1 MSERLRILLL
11 GGTGQIGGALK
22 SILADFADVIAPDR
36 RELDC
41 ARIDRVE
48 RFVQDCAPDCVVNA
62 AAYTRVDDAERERD
76 QAELLN
82 TALPASLAASC
93 ERIGAGL
100 VHYSTDYV
108 FAGDG
113 QRPYRE
119 DDATAPI
126 NWYGA
131 TKRAGE
137 EAVLRATDRAV
148 ILRTSWI
155 YGKTGSNFFRT
166 MLRLARE
173 RAELRVVDDQRG
185 APAWSHAVAEGTA
198 SVIPQLGKRGDAWR
212 TAHGIYHMTAGG
224 ETTWYHFASRLLELD
239 PNRSEHVVERIT
251 PISSDLYPTAA
262 RRPAY
267 SVLDCTRLAEDLG
280 VRLPSW
286 ERQLEQAWAS

>member
-1 MSERLRILLL
+1 M
-11 GGTGQIGGALK
+11 
-22 SILADFADVIAPDR
+22 
-36 RELDC
+36 
-41 ARIDRVE
+41 
-48 RFVQDCAPDCVVNA
+48 
-62 AAYTRVDDAERERD
+62 
-76 QAELLN
+76 
-82 TALPASLAASC
+82 C

-113 QRPYRE
+113 HRPYRE
-119 DDATAPI
+119 VDATAPI

-173 RAELRVVDDQRG
+173 RTEVRVVDDQRG
-185 APAWSHAVAEGTA
+185 APTWSHAVAEGTA
-198 SVIPQLGKRGDAWR
+198 SVISQLGKRGDAWR

-239 PNRSEHVVERIT
+239 PKRGEHVVERIT
-251 PISSDLYPTAA
+251 PISSDLYPTPA

-267 SVLDCTRLAEDLG
+267 SVIDCTRLAEQLG

-286 ERQLEQAWAS
+286 ERQLEQVWAS